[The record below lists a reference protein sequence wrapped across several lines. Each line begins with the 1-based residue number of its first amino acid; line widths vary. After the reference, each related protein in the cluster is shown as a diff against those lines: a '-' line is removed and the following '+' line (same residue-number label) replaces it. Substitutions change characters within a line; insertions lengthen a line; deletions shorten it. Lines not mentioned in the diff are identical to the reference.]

1 MAENEKIQVVV
12 INGSE
17 YLTFPQ
23 ALDYL
28 VSNREKLR
36 QRVLRG
42 SVEGTVKI
50 KKYLFIPL
58 SYVEQEKKKDLDK
71 EADVKLDELK
81 GLGLTKEDIEKFI
94 TLKKAEEAKKDNKK

>member
-23 ALDYL
+23 ALNYL
-28 VSNREKLR
+28 VTNREKLR
-36 QRVLRG
+36 QRVHRG
-42 SVEGTVKI
+42 SVKGVVKI
-50 KKYLFIPL
+50 GKYLFIPL
-58 SYVEQEKKKDLDK
+58 SYVEQEKKKELDK
-71 EADVKLDELK
+71 EADLKLDELK

-94 TLKKAEEAKKDNKK
+94 ALKKAEAAEKDNK